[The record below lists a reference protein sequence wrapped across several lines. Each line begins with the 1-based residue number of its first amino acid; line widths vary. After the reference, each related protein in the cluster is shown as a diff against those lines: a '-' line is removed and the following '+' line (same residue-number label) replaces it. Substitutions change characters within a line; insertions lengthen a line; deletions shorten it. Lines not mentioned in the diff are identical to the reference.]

1 MFKYYFLFEG
11 EIRMTVFQVK
21 RIFKKDSI
29 FFCSILNLFMFI
41 IICIVFYWSGY
52 IRDQYNIMND
62 GEYIETFYLICIVI
76 IETFV
81 LSLIYFLRQRKS
93 GIYKVFYLLYIVL
106 LMLFVYKTINY
117 IMYYNNYS
125 I

>member
-1 MFKYYFLFEG
+1 
-11 EIRMTVFQVK
+11 MTVYQLN

-29 FFCSILNLFMFI
+29 FFCSIINLFMFI
-41 IICIVFYWSGY
+41 ISCIVFYWSGY
-52 IRDQYNIMND
+52 MRDQYNIMND
-62 GEYIETFYLICIVI
+62 GEYFKIFYLFYVVI

-93 GIYKVFYLLYIVL
+93 GIYKVFYLLYIAL

-117 IMYYNNYS
+117 IIYYNNYS

>member
-1 MFKYYFLFEG
+1 MKSVM
-11 EIRMTVFQVK
+11 RS
-21 RIFKKDSI
+21 IFKKYSI
-29 FFCSILNLFMFI
+29 FIVAILNLLMFI
-41 IICIVFYWSGY
+41 ISCIVFYWSGY

-62 GEYIETFYLICIVI
+62 GEYFETFYLICIVI